1 MAPTPVVTEL
11 LNCVLLGERH
21 HGLSD
26 AVRGLLETAFSAV
39 FMVADST
46 SLLEGAARIRP
57 QLVVVDTSLAGGDLP
72 GLLQA
77 LRGFAPEAKVVL
89 LSVHEAADVAA
100 AAMASGAD
108 SIVQKHSIATD
119 LLPAID
125 ALMKCSGR
133 FTEVAGGGPAASF
146 TRYP

>member
-1 MAPTPVVTEL
+1 VTEL
-11 LNCVLLGERH
+11 LNYVLLAERH

-26 AVRGLLETAFSAV
+26 GVRGLLETAFSAV
-39 FMVADST
+39 FMVADVT

-57 QLVVVDTSLAGGDLP
+57 QLVVVDASLAGGDLP

-77 LRGFAPEAKVVL
+77 LREVAPETKVVL
-89 LSVHEAADVAA
+89 LSVHEAADVVTTGLS
-100 AAMASGAD
+100 SGAD

-125 ALMKCSGR
+125 ALMACGGR
-133 FTEVAGGGPAASF
+133 PTERAGDGPAAVF
-146 TRYP
+146 PR

>member
-1 MAPTPVVTEL
+1 VTEL
-11 LNCVLLGERH
+11 LNCVLLAERH

-26 AVRGLLETAFSAV
+26 GVRGLLETAFSAV
-39 FMVADST
+39 FMVADAT

-57 QLVVVDTSLAGGDLP
+57 QLVVVDTALAGGDLP

-77 LRGFAPEAKVVL
+77 LREVAPETKVVL
-89 LSVHEAADVAA
+89 LSVHDAADVTA

-108 SIVQKHSIATD
+108 RIVQKHSIASD

-125 ALMKCSGR
+125 ALVMSSGR
-133 FTEVAGGGPAASF
+133 LTERAGDGPAAVF
-146 TRYP
+146 PR